1 MKRKFSFKRAAA
13 TVLTGVLGLT
23 CLWPALTARAIDI
36 SIDDS
41 AFRDPTKTSMTIYH
55 WVAGLPGYSWSETF
69 GKKFPVLMT
78 WDDKYYFKITQP
90 VADEM
95 SRHIGGNGD
104 DSLLH
109 GWSNNKKDSGYVNG
123 SFDADGQYPHGY
135 FLQNSGYPGSLLS
148 ELDAI
153 DFSILGQSNSFYSL
167 AIPENIPN
175 LIVCWPGNTNSGG
188 NPDKDYNRM
197 HANTRYAIEVD
208 LPRTS
213 AWYGENYVGNYYSD
227 GGLRQGENYL
237 VGVRRD
243 YCEHWI
249 TDGDASTLW
258 FDVHNQANGFYWSLY
273 ALNKT
278 VATEWVKPDKWF
290 TAVKASDYSD
300 FADGGVEHA
309 YNTYPFVDY
318 FCWYGAE
325 RTANGKKYACFWTLG
340 SWIHGKPF
348 YLCDEMSDYDECKDL
363 TFRSPKIALGHWD
376 GNFETR
382 GNFNGND
389 VLDTFNGSRA
399 NLHGANQ
406 DEFSFRCFY
415 AKPETID
422 CLSTSFTVEN
432 GQVSSLEGP
441 IAITNNA
448 TITVTEGGTLSID
461 GWVMNNGRIVV
472 EEGGT
477 LYLQDGACLCRYND
491 GTTYGGGIISNG
503 LVIVGEGAKLI
514 GGGSDGIQ
522 LLNGSHVVNY
532 GCVASENFKVTNSH
546 TIENRDKGF
555 VLHGAGNGVM
565 NFGNLTYQT
574 PLTCYTDASGHY
586 TGSFDERGRVLDTCS
601 DNVSS
606 VPNAIY
612 WE

>member
-1 MKRKFSFKRAAA
+1 MKRKLSLKRTAAA
-13 TVLTGVLGLT
+13 ALTAVMGLA
-23 CLWPALTARAIDI
+23 CLWPGLTAKAVDI

-41 AFRDPTKTSMTIYH
+41 AFRDPTITKMTIYH
-55 WVAGLPGYSWSETF
+55 WIEGIPGYSWSQTF

-78 WDDKYYFKITQP
+78 WDDQYYFKIKQS
-90 VADEM
+90 VADQM
-95 SRHIGGNGD
+95 DYHVSGD
-104 DSLLH
+104 GEDSLLN
-109 GWSNNKKDSGYVNG
+109 GQSGNKKDSGYVNG
-123 SFDADGQYPHGY
+123 SFEADGQYPHGY
-135 FLQNSGYPGSLLS
+135 YLQNSGYPGTLLS
-148 ELDAI
+148 ELDAVN
-153 DFSILGQSNSFYSL
+153 FPLLSQNGSLYSL
-167 AIPENIPN
+167 SIPECIPN
-175 LIVCWPGNTNSGG
+175 LIVCWPGNTNSALTPDG
-188 NPDKDYNRM
+188 NYNRM

-208 LPRTS
+208 LPQTY
-213 AWYGENYVGNYYSD
+213 AWYSADYVGDYYTD

-249 TDGDASTLW
+249 TPGDISTLW
-258 FDVHNQANGFYWSLY
+258 IDVHNQANGFYWSLY

-278 VATEWVKPDKWF
+278 VATEWVKQDKWF
-290 TAVKASDYSD
+290 TEVKSTYSD

-348 YLCDEMSDYDECKDL
+348 YLCDEMGDYDECKDL
-363 TFRSPKIALGHWD
+363 TSRYPKISLGHWL

-389 VLDTFNGSRA
+389 VLDTFKGSRN

-422 CLSTSFTVEN
+422 CLSTDFTVEN
-432 GQVSSLEGP
+432 GQVSNLDGP

-448 TITVTEGGTLSID
+448 TITVKDGGTLSID
-461 GWVMNNGRIVV
+461 GWVMNNGKIVV

-477 LYLQDGACLCRYND
+477 LYLQDGACLARFNE
-491 GTTYGGGIISNG
+491 GTSYGGGIISRG
-503 LVIVGEGAKLI
+503 LVIVGEDAKLV
-514 GGGSDGIQ
+514 GGGADGLQ

-532 GCVASENFKVTNSH
+532 GCVASENFKVVNSH

-555 VLHGAGNGVM
+555 VLHGSGNGVT
-565 NFGNLTYQT
+565 NFGSVTYQT
-574 PLTCYTDASGHY
+574 PLSYSTDSSGHY
-586 TGSFDERGRVLDTCS
+586 TGSFAERGKVLDTCS